1 MTEAFSN
8 DEAAGSR
15 EENAREQKARTLF
28 RFCRNGFGRAVTAFL
43 VLVAGCVA
51 AEAGHPATAR
61 DSVSNKSALPLPV
74 MRMAQAATPA
84 VAMPNPAKLAIRMIP
99 GSPVEIGSNIEFQ
112 ISSAKRGYVLL
123 VDIDSTGKMTQIFPN
138 PELIERMD
146 DDNINLIRANGRL
159 TVPNEAIT
167 KQGFSYRATGPV
179 GATAIV
185 AILSHRKVQLIDLP
199 DMAESGTTAAS
210 ANRLLKWVGELRI
223 ADPHSGKLLPSE
235 WSYDVK
241 SYEIR

>member
-1 MTEAFSN
+1 MLRR
-8 DEAAGSR
+8 AA
-15 EENAREQKARTLF
+15 TI
-28 RFCRNGFGRAVTAFL
+28 VI
-43 VLVAGCVA
+43 VLAAGCVA
-51 AEAGHPATAR
+51 AEAGRSATALNPA
-61 DSVSNKSALPLPV
+61 SNKPAFSSPV
-74 MRMAQAATPA
+74 TLMAQAAMPT
-84 VAMPNPAKLAIRMIP
+84 VAMPNPAKLAIKMMP
-99 GSPVEIGSNIEFQ
+99 GSPVELGANVEFQ
-112 ISSAKRGYVLL
+112 ITSARRGYVLL

-138 PELIERMD
+138 PELLERMD

-159 TVPNEAIT
+159 TVPNEAIS

-179 GATAIV
+179 GTTAIV

-210 ANRLLKWVGELRI
+210 ANRLLKWVNELRV

-235 WSYDVK
+235 WSYDFK

>member
-1 MTEAFSN
+1 MLRR
-8 DEAAGSR
+8 AA
-15 EENAREQKARTLF
+15 TIVF
-28 RFCRNGFGRAVTAFL
+28 
-43 VLVAGCVA
+43 VLAAGCVA
-51 AEAGHPATAR
+51 AEAGHPAAALNPTA
-61 DSVSNKSALPLPV
+61 SKPAVSSPATL
-74 MRMAQAATPA
+74 MAQAATPA
-84 VAMPNPAKLAIRMIP
+84 VAMPNPAKLTVKIVP
-99 GSPVEIGSNIEFQ
+99 GSPVELGANVEFQ
-112 ISSAKRGYVLL
+112 ITSAKRGYVLL

-138 PELIERMD
+138 PELLERMD

-159 TVPNEAIT
+159 TVPSEAIT

-199 DMAESGTTAAS
+199 DLAESGTTAAS
-210 ANRLLKWVGELRI
+210 ANRLLKWVNELGI

-235 WSYDVK
+235 WSYDFK

>member
-1 MTEAFSN
+1 MVRRAATIIFIL
-8 DEAAGSR
+8 AAGW
-15 EENAREQKARTLF
+15 
-28 RFCRNGFGRAVTAFL
+28 
-43 VLVAGCVA
+43 VA
-51 AEAGHPATAR
+51 AEAGHSATTLNPASSKPVLPSPAT
-61 DSVSNKSALPLPV
+61 L
-74 MRMAQAATPA
+74 MAQAATPA
-84 VAMPNPAKLAIRMIP
+84 VAMPNPAKLAIRMMP
-99 GSPVEIGSNIEFQ
+99 NSPVELGANVEFQ
-112 ISSAKRGYVLL
+112 VTSAKRGYLLL

-138 PELIERMD
+138 PELLERMD

-185 AILSHRKVQLIDLP
+185 AILSQRKVQLIDLP

-210 ANRLLKWVGELRI
+210 ANRLFKWVNELRV

-235 WSYDVK
+235 WSYDFK

>member
-1 MTEAFSN
+1 MLRR
-8 DEAAGSR
+8 AA
-15 EENAREQKARTLF
+15 TI
-28 RFCRNGFGRAVTAFL
+28 VV
-43 VLVAGCVA
+43 VLAAGCVT
-51 AEAGHPATAR
+51 AEAGHSATALSPASNKPTFSSPAT
-61 DSVSNKSALPLPV
+61 L
-74 MRMAQAATPA
+74 MAQAAMPT
-84 VAMPNPAKLAIRMIP
+84 VAMPNPAKLAIKMMP
-99 GSPVEIGSNIEFQ
+99 GSPVELGANVEFQ
-112 ISSAKRGYVLL
+112 ITSGRRGYVLL

-138 PELIERMD
+138 PELLERMD

-159 TVPNEAIT
+159 TVPNEAIS

-179 GATAIV
+179 GTTAIV

-210 ANRLLKWVGELRI
+210 ANRLLKWVNELRV

-235 WSYDVK
+235 WSYDFK

>member
-1 MTEAFSN
+1 MLRR
-8 DEAAGSR
+8 AATI
-15 EENAREQKARTLF
+15 ALALAT
-28 RFCRNGFGRAVTAFL
+28 
-43 VLVAGCVA
+43 GCVA
-51 AEAGHPATAR
+51 AKAGHPATAR
-61 DSVSNKSALPLPV
+61 NPASSRPAFSLPV
-74 MRMAQAATPA
+74 TLMAQAATPA
-84 VAMPNPAKLAIRMIP
+84 VAMPNPAKLAIKMTP
-99 GSPVEIGSNIEFQ
+99 GSAVEIGSNIEFQ
-112 ISSAKRGYVLL
+112 ITSAKRGYVLL

-138 PELIERMD
+138 PELLERMD

-159 TVPNEAIT
+159 TVPNEAIS

-199 DMAESGTTAAS
+199 DMAESGSTAAS
-210 ANRLLKWVGELRI
+210 ANRLLKWVNELRV

-235 WSYDVK
+235 WSYDFK

>member
-1 MTEAFSN
+1 MARIDVERDA
-8 DEAAGSR
+8 AAGV
-15 EENAREQKARTLF
+15 ARRRGRPEQFAGLGIDHRCAAIAAHPHVFVRPEPLEART
-28 RFCRNGFGRAVTAFL
+28 RGIK
-43 VLVAGCVA
+43 VAHVQRVA
-51 AEAGHPATAR
+51 
-61 DSVSNKSALPLPV
+61 
-74 MRMAQAATPA
+74 MAQAATPA

>member
-1 MTEAFSN
+1 MLRR
-8 DEAAGSR
+8 AA
-15 EENAREQKARTLF
+15 TIVF
-28 RFCRNGFGRAVTAFL
+28 
-43 VLVAGCVA
+43 VLAAGCVA
-51 AEAGHPATAR
+51 AEAGHPTTAFNPA
-61 DSVSNKSALPLPV
+61 SSKPVSPSPV
-74 MRMAQAATPA
+74 TLMAQAATPA
-84 VAMPNPAKLAIRMIP
+84 VAMPNPAKLAIKMTP
-99 GSPVEIGSNIEFQ
+99 SSPVELGANVEFQ
-112 ISSAKRGYVLL
+112 ITSAKRGYVLL

-138 PELIERMD
+138 PELLERMD

-185 AILSHRKVQLIDLP
+185 AILSLRKVQLIDLP
-199 DMAESGTTAAS
+199 DMAESGTAAAS
-210 ANRLLKWVGELRI
+210 ANRLFKWVNELRV

-235 WSYDVK
+235 WSYDFK

>member
-1 MTEAFSN
+1 MLR
-8 DEAAGSR
+8 DAA
-15 EENAREQKARTLF
+15 TI
-28 RFCRNGFGRAVTAFL
+28 VL
-43 VLVAGCVA
+43 VLAAGCVA
-51 AEAGHPATAR
+51 AEAGHPATAINPA
-61 DSVSNKSALPLPV
+61 SSKPAFSSPV
-74 MRMAQAATPA
+74 TRMAQAATPA
-84 VAMPNPAKLAIRMIP
+84 VAMPNPAKLAIKMIP
-99 GSPVEIGSNIEFQ
+99 ISPVELGANIEFQ
-112 ISSAKRGYVLL
+112 ITSVKRGYVLL

-138 PELIERMD
+138 PELLERMD

-159 TVPNEAIT
+159 TVPNDAIT

-199 DMAESGTTAAS
+199 DIAESGTTTTS
-210 ANRLLKWVGELRI
+210 ADRLLKWINELRV

-235 WSYDVK
+235 WSYDFK

>member
-1 MTEAFSN
+1 MLKR
-8 DEAAGSR
+8 AA
-15 EENAREQKARTLF
+15 TI
-28 RFCRNGFGRAVTAFL
+28 VL

-51 AEAGHPATAR
+51 AKAGHPASGLNPA
-61 DSVSNKSALPLPV
+61 SSKPAFSSPV
-74 MRMAQAATPA
+74 TLMAQAATPA
-84 VAMPNPAKLAIRMIP
+84 VTMPNPARLAIKMMP
-99 GSPVEIGSNIEFQ
+99 SSPVELGANIEFQ
-112 ISSAKRGYVLL
+112 ITSAKRGYVLL

-138 PELIERMD
+138 PELLERMD

-159 TVPNEAIT
+159 TVPSEAII

-179 GATAIV
+179 GPTAIV

-199 DMAESGTTAAS
+199 DMTEGGTTAAS
-210 ANRLLKWVGELRI
+210 ANRLLKWVDELRV

-235 WSYDVK
+235 WSYDFK